1 MWYLSSTQQRDMTYR
16 SPPSASPRAPLRHI
30 AARAVIAA
38 ILLAGGAA
46 CDTNGGPDEPPLEPG
61 TFRATVEPGPQL
73 DGEARYQRRADTTT
87 GAQDTLF
94 ALRLQAGTATLPS
107 PDGGLADS
115 TIATGIF
122 IQLPQSAALVPGAYP
137 LEQEGPFFA
146 GPNQF
151 VVSAA
156 ASGLTFPL
164 IYGIEEGTL
173 TVTRID
179 GAQVYGEIDASGRT
193 LPSGLGSTTAKVT
206 GRFAA
211 LPEAAR

>member
-1 MWYLSSTQQRDMTYR
+1 MWYPSSTQQRNTTYLFTL
-16 SPPSASPRAPLRHI
+16 SASPRAPLRPI

-38 ILLAGGAA
+38 ILLIGIAA
-46 CDTNGGPDEPPLEPG
+46 CDSTSGPNEPPLEPG
-61 TFRATVEPGPQL
+61 TFRAAVEPGPQL
-73 DGEARYQRRADTTT
+73 DGEARYQRRADTTP
-87 GAQDTLF
+87 GAQDTTL

-107 PDGGLADS
+107 LDGDS
-115 TIATGIF
+115 TVATGIF
-122 IQLPQSAALVPGAYP
+122 IQLPQSAALASGEYP

-156 ASGLTFPL
+156 ASGLAFPL
-164 IYGIEEGTL
+164 IYGIQEGTL
-173 TVTRID
+173 TVTRIE

-193 LPSGLGSTTAKVT
+193 LPSGLGPTTAKVT
-206 GRFAA
+206 GRFVA